1 LICPAQDQRDS
12 QLDRPTKPPV
22 DLDTCELVKPII
34 VDRIRITTV
43 GDEERLGQQSK
54 GFFSGNANDNLLNAA
69 REGSLNAA
77 RTAIGEGANIC
88 YKKNNTNAHDT
99 ATQSITEYHKQM
111 IVHQTRQIE
120 WLHYKEK
127 AMACQQIAEDIRQ
140 IAYKRLVQSI
150 EESIP
155 YRVMAYHQAGA
166 PLTGELLYYCCNI
179 SDNVQIVDYLIN
191 QSSDI
196 YQMMFNYSKPE
207 SPYHTAKKNKFNNV
221 AAYLKYRLS
230 VECTKAIQA
239 NDIEYT
245 KKLIHAGASVD
256 IHDTNNLSV
265 AINHRNVEL
274 IQILCDNG
282 AKMPIEWLE
291 SQTIILPENI
301 AQTMDPNIVVQL
313 NRSLINRRLRLAAA
327 SGDLHTLIHCQ
338 HLAADI
344 NSLNCHGST
353 ALLCS
358 IQYGNY
364 FPIVHALV
372 SRGATMLH
380 ANENES
386 MSLIALAK
394 KHNYIQITNYLS
406 QELNTQFLNTIL
418 NNDLRSAEKFEALG
432 ADFNY
437 RDEQKR
443 TALHYAVQYH
453 GIDLVSWL
461 CIRGSA
467 PTFADIDGNYPI
479 IEATEKGIDV
489 HID

>member
-1 LICPAQDQRDS
+1 
-12 QLDRPTKPPV
+12 
-22 DLDTCELVKPII
+22 
-34 VDRIRITTV
+34 
-43 GDEERLGQQSK
+43 LGQQSK

-69 REGSLNAA
+69 RDGSLNAA
-77 RTAIGEGANIC
+77 RAAIGEGANIC
-88 YKKNNTNAHDT
+88 YKKNNNNAYEI
-99 ATQSITEYHKQM
+99 AIRSITEYHTQM
-111 IVHQTRQIE
+111 TVYQTRPTESQ
-120 WLHYKEK
+120 HYKEK
-127 AMACQQIAEDIRQ
+127 AMACQQIVEDIRQ
-140 IAYKRLVQSI
+140 IAHKRLVQSI
-150 EESIP
+150 KESIP
-155 YRVMAYHQAGA
+155 YCVMAYHQAGA
-166 PLTGELLYYCCNI
+166 PLTGDLLYYSCSI

-196 YQMMFNYSKPE
+196 YQIMFNYSKPE
-207 SPYHTAKKNKFNNV
+207 SPFHTAKKHKFNNV

-230 VECTKAIQA
+230 IECTKAIQA

-245 KKLIHAGASVD
+245 KKLIQAGASVD
-256 IHDTNNLSV
+256 MQDTNNLLI
-265 AINHRNVEL
+265 AINHRNMEL
-274 IQILCDNG
+274 IEILCDNG
-282 AKMPIEWLE
+282 VQMPIEWLQ

-301 AQTMDPNIVVQL
+301 AQTIDSNIIFRL

-327 SGDLHTLIHCQ
+327 NGDLHILIQCQ
-338 HLAADI
+338 HLSADI

-364 FPIVHALV
+364 FPVVHALV

-380 ANENES
+380 TNENES

-394 KHNYIQITNYLS
+394 KCNYIQITNYLS
-406 QELNTQFLNTIL
+406 QELNTQFLNTIF
-418 NNDLRSAEKFEALG
+418 NNDIRSAEKLEALG

-461 CIRGSA
+461 CIRGSE

-479 IEATEKGIDV
+479 LEATEKGIYA
-489 HID
+489 HICST